1 MKTNSNGRQ
10 PQKTKAEYHNN
21 HSIDCEWVLSGNL
34 EENSSVA
41 LLSPACLL
49 CFHLSFHAMVSCAIH
64 KNQVSIKLN
73 RNKNTFWYYIW
84 KSDCSVKFKTFLE
97 LLTCI
102 SGNKPSF
109 KWSSFSIENLAAQN
123 LEEFKWHNTVY
134 FLSAVLL
141 LIANCNYWFRD
152 FPQ

>member
-1 MKTNSNGRQ
+1 MF
-10 PQKTKAEYHNN
+10 
-21 HSIDCEWVLSGNL
+21 LL
-34 EENSSVA
+34 EDIIISHIWNEQSYFSTIST
-41 LLSPACLL
+41 LYITLYLL

-64 KNQVSIKLN
+64 KNQVSIILN
-73 RNKNTFWYYIW
+73 RNKNTFWYSIW

-102 SGNKPSF
+102 LGNKPYF